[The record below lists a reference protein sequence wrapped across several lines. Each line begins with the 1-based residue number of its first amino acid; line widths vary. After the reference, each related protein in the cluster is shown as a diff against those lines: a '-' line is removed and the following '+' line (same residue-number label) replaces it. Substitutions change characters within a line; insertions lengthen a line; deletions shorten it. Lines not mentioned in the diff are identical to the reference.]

1 MQQQQQTTTTTTTKI
16 IINNI
21 AIAVSIYHD
30 VLGCA
35 RSSLAAQCTTQT
47 RTRETLRCLEG

>member
-1 MQQQQQTTTTTTTKI
+1 MQQQQQTTTQQKSSST
-16 IINNI
+16 NNI

-35 RSSLAAQCTTQT
+35 RLSLAAQCTTQT